1 MEQNPL
7 ISVIVPVYN
16 VEAWLPRCV
25 DSILSQ
31 TYENLEILLVDDGS
45 TDDSGLICEEYAKKD
60 TRIRVIHK
68 ENGGLSSARNSGLD
82 AASGEYIGFV
92 DSDDWIEPRMYQRLG
107 EAITGTD
114 SDIASCGARRVW
126 ADERPDQDLCGGSRD
141 GILDGDDAMKALI
154 TTDGLVQTVWNKL
167 YRSDIAKAV
176 SFPVGQLY
184 EDEFWSWRVFALAK
198 RVVTVEGSYYNYL
211 QRDSGIMGMGFSAK
225 SVSVI
230 GAKTDRQKYIEEHRP
245 GLTDIG
251 RADIAYSC
259 MHMGVQVL
267 KSMGRKEASQSM
279 KYLRGVVK
287 QYPVSKA
294 YLYSLPKKKG
304 LHLILIQK
312 LFRLI
317 CLLHSV

>member
-1 MEQNPL
+1 M
-7 ISVIVPVYN
+7 
-16 VEAWLPRCV
+16 
-25 DSILSQ
+25 
-31 TYENLEILLVDDGS
+31 DDGS
-45 TDDSGLICEEYAKKD
+45 PDNCPAICDAWAAKDS
-60 TRIRVIHK
+60 RIRVIHK
-68 ENGGLSSARNSGLD
+68 ANGGLSDARNAGM
-82 AASGEYIGFV
+82 A
-92 DSDDWIEPRMYQRLG
+92 
-107 EAITGTD
+107 
-114 SDIASCGARRVW
+114 
-126 ADERPDQDLCGGSRD
+126 
-141 GILDGDDAMKALI
+141 
-154 TTDGLVQTVWNKL
+154 
-167 YRSDIAKAV
+167 IAKAV

-230 GAKTDRQKYIEEHRP
+230 GAKTDRQKYIEEYRP

-267 KSMGRKEASQSM
+267 KSMGRKEASKSM

-304 LHLILIQK
+304 LHLMLIQK